1 MLHTWFI
8 SFSELQSVKINI
20 TKMCNI
26 ILCLWYMFWMFLF
39 KCADGSVTI
48 DSSAATVPEGSS
60 LTFTCTYTGN
70 EHLFAIRWTNNGNN
84 SGRKYDITIQKPEP
98 CTLFDEPGLNKT
110 LFTYTCLTLTILNV
124 TRDYQ
129 NDNFTCQANLNIN
142 SGNSVIVRVSVPI
155 STVDLTSPTAANV
168 TVNAGSS
175 QKFTCRT
182 SGGFPQPTVE
192 WYKTSSSNC
201 TRNGVKIMNSIPS
214 SPSESNGLIQ
224 VESSLLFTTSSSD
237 NNLWICCAASNIN
250 SQWKLSGTKLL
261 DVRYPPPNP
270 PVIDDFNTI
279 PHYQMIENMTERF
292 TCRST
297 GGNPLAS
304 LTWSCYNGIVSNPNI
319 SGGSVSRS
327 VQFTARRNQDKTCT
341 CNATH
346 EAGLFQQATL
356 DVNILYPPS
365 TPEFKVDGTPVG
377 IAISIVK
384 DDSDQTVTCHS
395 FGKPNPSENDFTW
408 TKESAVV
415 SSNSVLSWT
424 GGIRIQDGGSYKCTV
439 TTTMTPSDTSKT
451 PVTTEVSSDVTM
463 DVLYS
468 PRLHQLS
475 RLNALEGENI
485 TLKCEY
491 EPGNPTETTVLIA
504 RLNDRITWT
513 DGTHFIPSLKRTD
526 AGMYN
531 CTVRN
536 IMQPTGQ
543 LNEIVGMDTGIF
555 QVNVWYKTSV
565 SKFGLTSHPD
575 ANNVTVDENATL
587 NFFCEVDSNP
597 NSTIVFGRSDRLL
610 NNTTLKKND
619 GFLHLAFDVQQ
630 ADCLDT
636 ASYYCF
642 GYNNYTEIET
652 APRKQMDVYV
662 RCSPRASGGQWESNI
677 TGAAGGNATFSFDVV
692 AYPVPN
698 KDGYVWHKW
707 NGTTYSQLYNSDKYT
722 INNAGVSTTFTI
734 NAIEQ
739 EDFSTYLLTVSNGI
753 IPDFNELFNLRSQ
766 EDELERQKTHYEVTI
781 TGLKDGSTYD
791 VIMFSRNEKGNCK
804 QNNSLQ
810 FDTELLV
817 DDPPLSNTAL
827 IGGLAGG
834 ISAVCVAFFVV
845 VVVLFLRK
853 RMSYKKG
860 ESRQALTK
868 GQKLRT
874 LNAVEEDAD
883 DLPDEVENPM
893 YESSQPAAMKQD
905 SPDVLYAL
913 PKKKDGDIYAVVD
926 KANKRPTKSQGT
938 KKQKND
944 AHDNAGFDIYENNQ
958 SPQHPAK
965 KNVNHDGLVYADI
978 VFANPP
984 KGQKRLVI
992 HGIDDMTVY
1001 ADVDLNK
1008 KVDPFPH
1015 SDEEDGGKKEPNK
1028 K

>member
-1 MLHTWFI
+1 
-8 SFSELQSVKINI
+8 
-20 TKMCNI
+20 
-26 ILCLWYMFWMFLF
+26 
-39 KCADGSVTI
+39 
-48 DSSAATVPEGSS
+48 
-60 LTFTCTYTGN
+60 
-70 EHLFAIRWTNNGNN
+70 
-84 SGRKYDITIQKPEP
+84 
-98 CTLFDEPGLNKT
+98 
-110 LFTYTCLTLTILNV
+110 
-124 TRDYQ
+124 
-129 NDNFTCQANLNIN
+129 
-142 SGNSVIVRVSVPI
+142 
-155 STVDLTSPTAANV
+155 
-168 TVNAGSS
+168 
-175 QKFTCRT
+175 
-182 SGGFPQPTVE
+182 
-192 WYKTSSSNC
+192 
-201 TRNGVKIMNSIPS
+201 
-214 SPSESNGLIQ
+214 
-224 VESSLLFTTSSSD
+224 
-237 NNLWICCAASNIN
+237 
-250 SQWKLSGTKLL
+250 
-261 DVRYPPPNP
+261 
-270 PVIDDFNTI
+270 
-279 PHYQMIENMTERF
+279 MIENSTERL

-304 LTWSCYNGIVSNPNI
+304 LAWSCYSGTESNLNI
-319 SGGSVSRS
+319 NNGSVSRS
-327 VQFTARRNQDKTCT
+327 VQFTARRNQDNTCT
-341 CNATH
+341 CTATH
-346 EAGLFQQATL
+346 EAGPLQQATL
-356 DVNILYPPS
+356 GINIMYPPS
-365 TPEFKVDGTPVG
+365 TPEFKVNGTPVG
-377 IAISIVK
+377 VVISMII
-384 DDSDQTVTCHS
+384 DSAQTVTCHS
-395 FGKPNPSENDFTW
+395 FGKPNPSNNNFTW
-408 TKESAVV
+408 TKGSTIV

-424 GGIRIQDGGSYKCTV
+424 GGIRIQDGGSYKCIV
-439 TTTMTPSDTSKT
+439 STTMTPSNTSKT
-451 PVTTEVSSDVTM
+451 PVTTEVSSYVTM
-463 DVLYS
+463 NVLYAPSTPEIRMNTLNGEVITDQITVVINRQFELACTATAHPTANYSWTVDSRTYQTQILQDTINTKTNTSGTCTAHNVLKPSVGIAQTPSSSASIAVYINYPPESVTVRHTIENGDIVLSKFNIMERATLLLFCESQSNPSSAFSWTGSNISQTGSVLLRNNISRSEKGNLSCTARNTMTHMDQPLEGLSSANFTLNILYS

-491 EPGNPTETTVLIA
+491 EPGNPIETTVVIA

-543 LNEIVGMDTGIF
+543 LNEIVGEDTEIF

-565 SKFGLTSHPD
+565 SKFGLTSYSD

-630 ADCLDT
+630 AGCLDT

-652 APRKQMDVYV
+652 APRKQIDVYV

-698 KDGYVWHKW
+698 KEGYVWHKW
-707 NGTTYSQLYNSDKYT
+707 NGTTYSKVHNSDKYT

-753 IPDFNELFNLRSQ
+753 IPDFNKLFNLRSQ
-766 EDELERQKTHYEVTI
+766 DVPQCPADVTISATTSSSAIVEWNSQFNGGLQQTFVILYKAIGSSDYLVLTEDELERQKTHYEVTI

-817 DDPPLSNTAL
+817 DDPPLPNAAL

-834 ISAVCVAFFVV
+834 ISAVSVAFFVV

-853 RMSYKKG
+853 RMSYKNG

-913 PKKKDGDIYAVVD
+913 SKKKDGDIYAVVD
-926 KANKRPTKSQGT
+926 KTNKRPTKSQGT

-1001 ADVDLNK
+1001 ADVDLTK
-1008 KVDPFPH
+1008 KVDPFPD